1 VSVVISPI
9 KERHTNKYLYR
20 DRVGDGGVKLKLKHS
35 DLKAI
40 DAHAMKSYPKECCG
54 LLLGKF
60 GKSEIEVKEAV
71 EAGNI
76 LGSPVAF
83 EAEPE
88 LVFKVFQKA
97 EKSGS
102 ALVGIY
108 HSHPDIAAFVS
119 SKDAEVMKL
128 WPGTAWLILSVGK
141 TRVLERMAYTMKN
154 NEIKEIAVETS

>member
-1 VSVVISPI
+1 M
-9 KERHTNKYLYR
+9 
-20 DRVGDGGVKLKLKHS
+20 VGGSGVKLKLKKS

-40 DAHAMKSYPKECCG
+40 DAHALKSYPKECCG

-60 GKSEIEVKEAV
+60 GREEIEVKEIT

-97 EKSGS
+97 ERSGGE
-102 ALVGIY
+102 LVGIY
-108 HSHPDIAAFVS
+108 HSHPNIAAFVS
-119 SKDAEVMKL
+119 SKDEEVMTL
-128 WPGTAWLILSVGK
+128 WSGTAWLILSVGK
-141 TRVLERMAYTMKN
+141 TRVLERKAYMMKN
-154 NEIKEIAVETS
+154 SEIEELLVGTC